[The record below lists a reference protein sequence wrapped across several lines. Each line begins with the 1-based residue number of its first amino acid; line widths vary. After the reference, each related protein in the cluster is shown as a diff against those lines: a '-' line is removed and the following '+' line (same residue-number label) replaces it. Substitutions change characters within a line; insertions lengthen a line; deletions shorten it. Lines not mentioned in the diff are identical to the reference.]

1 MAFALRRPSFDARS
15 APGRVIP
22 VEAAQ
27 LRSIFLEYF
36 ATNGHSIV
44 PSASLIPHDPSL
56 LFTVA
61 GMVPFKPYF
70 LGEEVPPF
78 GRAVTIQKCFR
89 APDIDIIGTTQ
100 RHLTFFEMMGN
111 FSFGDYFKEG
121 AIQFAWGLITEGF
134 GLDPERL
141 WVTVHNSDDVAEE
154 LWRDLIGVR
163 PERIQRLD
171 EDNFWDMGDTGPCG
185 PCSEIFYDKGAQFGA
200 DGGPAFGGDDRFV
213 EFWNLVFMQYEKGPG
228 GSMTELPQQNID
240 TGSGFERVLSILNGV
255 ESVFATDLFTPLLE
269 TAARALDTPYGRDE
283 STDVAIRRIAD
294 HGRAMTMLVADGVLP
309 SNEGRGYV
317 LRRIIR
323 RAILAARRAGS
334 NAALSGALV
343 DATIAKM
350 GDAYPI
356 LKKDRELI
364 IEILE
369 REEAGFART
378 LRTGMLLLEEARDDV
393 TASGSTVFPGDV
405 AFKLHDTHGF
415 PIELTNEI
423 VAESGL
429 VVERSAFDAAMSEQR
444 ARARAGSKALHLA
457 DEAQYR
463 ELVERHGETE
473 FVGRDV
479 ARYSVETTVLA
490 LLVGEDGTSE
500 LFLDST
506 PFYAESGGQVGD
518 VGSIVTETGRFDVV
532 DTQNVAGGLYA
543 HRGRVTGEVLPG
555 QVAIATIDALRR
567 EAVRR
572 NHTATHLLHAG
583 LRTVLGEH
591 VRQQGSYVGPERLR
605 FDFSHAS
612 GLAPEETEAIL
623 TMVNVEVVENDDV
636 TTIQTSKQEAE
647 KLGAVAFFGDKYGDR
662 VRVVRAGAHSLEFCG
677 GTHVERLGDI
687 GQVQI
692 VSEASIGSNTRR
704 IEAVSGLGAYR
715 RSQQMEG
722 ALGSVATLLKVASDD
737 VVPALERLFERQRE
751 IEKEVSQ
758 LRQAQLSAFAEQLH
772 QQTDGDAVIARVD
785 GYAGEQLRTL
795 AQDLQ
800 RRGRR
805 VVVLVG
811 VNEDKVSL
819 VVASDESLDAQS
831 AVKQL
836 ATLVGG
842 GGGGSARVALAGG
855 RDVTAVDEVL
865 RAAAS
870 L

>member
-1 MAFALRRPSFDARS
+1 M
-15 APGRVIP
+15 
-22 VEAAQ
+22 EAAQ
-27 LRSIFLEYF
+27 LRSIFLQYF
-36 ATNGHSIV
+36 AENGHTIV

-70 LGEEVPPF
+70 LGEEIPSF
-78 GRAVTIQKCFR
+78 DRAVSIQKCFR

-121 AIQFAWGLITEGF
+121 AIEFAWGLTTEGF
-134 GLDPERL
+134 GLDPDRL
-141 WVTVHNSDDVAEE
+141 WVTVHNSDDAAEE

-163 PERIQRLD
+163 PERIQRLG

-185 PCSEIFYDKGAQFGA
+185 PCSEIFFDKGAQFGA
-200 DGGPAFGGDDRFV
+200 DGGPAFGGEDRFV
-213 EFWNLVFMQYEKGPG
+213 EFWNLVFMQYEKGSG

-255 ESVFATDLFTPLLE
+255 ESVFATDLFAPLLD

-283 STDVAIRRIAD
+283 STDIAIRRIAD

-334 NAALSGALV
+334 DAQLTAALV
-343 DATIAKM
+343 DATILKM
-350 GDAYPI
+350 GDAYPV
-356 LKKDRELI
+356 LAKDRELI
-364 IEILE
+364 IEVLE

-378 LRTGMLLLEEARDDV
+378 LRTGMNLLEEARDEV
-393 TASGSTVFPGDV
+393 AKSGSTVFPGDI

-415 PIELTNEI
+415 PIELTDEI
-423 VAESGL
+423 VGESGM
-429 VVERSAFDAAMSEQR
+429 VVERRAFDDAMADQR
-444 ARARAGSKALHLA
+444 RRARAGSKALRLA

-463 ELVERHGETE
+463 DLVERHGTTE

-518 VGSIVTETGRFDVV
+518 TGAVVTETGRFDVI
-532 DTQNVAGGLYA
+532 DTQNVAGGLFA

-555 QVAIATIDALRR
+555 QMAVATIDALRR
-567 EAVRR
+567 EATRR

-583 LRTVLGEH
+583 LRTVLGDH
-591 VRQQGSYVGPERLR
+591 VRQQGSYVGPDRLR
-605 FDFSHAS
+605 FDFSHGA
-612 GLAPEETEAIL
+612 GLTPEESAAIL
-623 TMVNVEVVENDDV
+623 TMVNSDVVENNGV
-636 TTIQTSKQEAE
+636 TTVQTSKQEAE
-647 KLGAVAFFGDKYGDR
+647 KMGAVAFFGDKYGDR

-687 GQVQI
+687 GQIQI

-704 IEAVSGLGAYR
+704 IEGVSGLGAHR
-715 RSQQMEG
+715 RSQQMED
-722 ALGSVATLLKVASDD
+722 ALSSVATLLKVASDD

-751 IEKEVSQ
+751 VEKEVAQ
-758 LRQAQLSAFAEQLH
+758 LRQAQLSLFAEQLH
-772 QQTDGDAVIARVD
+772 AQSSGDMLVARVD
-785 GYAGEQLRTL
+785 GYPGDQLRTL

-811 VNEDKVSL
+811 AHEEKVSIA
-819 VVASDESLDAQS
+819 VATNETLNAQS
-831 AVKQL
+831 TVKIL
-836 ATLVGG
+836 ASLVGG
-842 GGGGSARVALAGG
+842 GGGGSERVALAGG
-855 RDVTAVDEVL
+855 RNTSGIAKVL
-865 RAAAS
+865 EAAGA